1 MMPAEMSTE
10 MPAEMSHTY
19 VADIQEATYNI
30 KHIKQ
35 FTNSINQNIIT
46 DTKTPIHQ
54 NNLGTELFLSQ
65 I

>member
-1 MMPAEMSTE
+1 MYLKS
-10 MPAEMSHTY
+10 S
-19 VADIQEATYNI
+19 IQTSSIDYIIKYLYNI